1 MCSTYESYFFV
12 SFSYRSGPSWNPPE
26 EDEKHFILAEPAVEG
41 ERPWYG
47 GYGGAWRAWRGR
59 PTSRRGC

>member
-1 MCSTYESYFFV
+1 MGSTYESYFFV

-41 ERPWYG
+41 ERPWQALAG
-47 GYGGAWRAWRGR
+47 MAGMAR
-59 PTSRRGC
+59 PADK